1 MLFDDDSDDF
11 GGGASTGDSGDGG
24 SSFADG
30 SEGGG
35 GLSSADDIEDSGS
48 YLGYLAWSDEKLQR
62 ILNSTQLHFKTI
74 ARQWNTTFSPAD
86 MRRMHH
92 EISVLRN
99 AFSHTNG
106 YLIEDAKKRLQSLRA
121 FTQQSV
127 RNMEKH
133 LGAMAPTLHRMLAR
147 VVNQTHTLV
156 ARDARMDAR
165 QGRRII
171 ALELDSLKTKERVEE
186 HVEDAHKMLALLHQR
201 EAKVTS
207 ELMASAVAFG
217 RAAARDMHNASV
229 KKSLASLSH
238 KFSLRKMAVS
248 TVKEEDTLESKVLAE
263 QRRLAAM
270 EAKDE
275 HLIALGN
282 ASASELESA
291 EEQVLSLLALPVQKY
306 KF

>member
-1 MLFDDDSDDF
+1 
-11 GGGASTGDSGDGG
+11 
-24 SSFADG
+24 
-30 SEGGG
+30 
-35 GLSSADDIEDSGS
+35 
-48 YLGYLAWSDEKLQR
+48 
-62 ILNSTQLHFKTI
+62 
-74 ARQWNTTFSPAD
+74 
-86 MRRMHH
+86 
-92 EISVLRN
+92 
-99 AFSHTNG
+99 
-106 YLIEDAKKRLQSLRA
+106 
-121 FTQQSV
+121 
-127 RNMEKH
+127 
-133 LGAMAPTLHRMLAR
+133 MLAR

-171 ALELDSLKTKERVEE
+171 ALELASLKTKERVEE
-186 HVEDAHKMLALLHQR
+186 HVEDAHKMLALLHQQ
-201 EAKVTS
+201 EANVTS

-229 KKSLASLSH
+229 KKSLAALSH
-238 KFSLRKMAVS
+238 KFSLRKMAAS

-291 EEQVLSLLALPVQKY
+291 EEQVLSLLALPGQ
-306 KF
+306 